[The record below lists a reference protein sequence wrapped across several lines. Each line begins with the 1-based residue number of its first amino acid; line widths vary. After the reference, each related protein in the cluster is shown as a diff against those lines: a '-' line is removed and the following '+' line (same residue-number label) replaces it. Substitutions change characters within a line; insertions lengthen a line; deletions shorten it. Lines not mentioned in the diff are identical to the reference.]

1 MTTRHA
7 LTDKRR
13 LFRKVP
19 DFQMIP
25 GARLTVC
32 SKLTTEAF
40 HVLDFHPHINAEKEV
55 WHDTGKLA
63 YVIVKH
69 LLRQHLSLANRVAH
83 KA

>member
-55 WHDTGKLA
+55 
-63 YVIVKH
+63 
-69 LLRQHLSLANRVAH
+69 
-83 KA
+83 